1 MLTNTDKKPNQALSA
16 RIDSDLIGMCLK
28 VEMN

>member
-16 RIDSDLIGMCLK
+16 HIDSDLIGMCLK
-28 VEMN
+28 MN

>member
-16 RIDSDLIGMCLK
+16 CIDGDLIGMCLK

>member
-1 MLTNTDKKPNQALSA
+1 MLTNTDKKPNQARSA
-16 RIDSDLIGMCLK
+16 HIDSDLIGMCLK

>member
-1 MLTNTDKKPNQALSA
+1 MLTNTGKKPNQVLST